1 MEAALAGIE
10 FFIVSLCDLFWLS
23 ATLVVSLPKL
33 QIVNLV
39 AGEEDKVEFIFMSCY
54 EPCIL
59 IDGMALYA
67 QLKSTVDSNRASPPV
82 MIWTRKALTHFI
94 ECGK

>member
-1 MEAALAGIE
+1 
-10 FFIVSLCDLFWLS
+10 
-23 ATLVVSLPKL
+23 
-33 QIVNLV
+33 
-39 AGEEDKVEFIFMSCY
+39 
-54 EPCIL
+54 
-59 IDGMALYA
+59 MALYA